1 MTSLTIRL
9 LGPPQVESDG
19 VALTFATRK
28 AVALLAYLAV
38 TGARPTRD
46 ALATMF
52 WPEANQAA
60 ARNALRYTLGVLK
73 KTIGREWLV
82 SDRESIALAPQAAL
96 WLDVTA
102 FRQQIASSQAHDPPE
117 TGAGPVCVDAL
128 TQAVACYGSA
138 FMVGFTLP
146 DSPAFDEWQFYQRER
161 FQEALLTAL
170 DRLAL
175 FYTTQADWPK
185 AIDYARRRLALDPL
199 HEPAHQRLMQL
210 YTWAGRRTAALRQYR
225 ECARLLAAEIDTA
238 PTAET
243 EQLLQ
248 AIQAHRLAPPP
259 VQNPAPA
266 PPATPPSAERTPA
279 AEGRVVARE
288 IALATLHT
296 HLATARS
303 GQGQLCF
310 MIGEAGSG
318 KSALLHAF
326 AQQACQADNTLLVLS
341 SKGNAHTGLGDPYL
355 LFRDLLSPL
364 VGVSGV
370 EAAADRFTREQAK
383 RWRALLPVTLP
394 LLVNEGAD
402 LIGRFVPTVAL
413 TTAAQLVAAGATAAD
428 PWQTQLARLLT
439 YRADP
444 YSANADQEQIMA
456 QVTTVLTTLAVHC
469 PLLLI
474 LDDLQWADAASIAL
488 LFHLSRHLTQA
499 RILLLGA
506 YRPTD
511 VALGRWVAGQTQ
523 RHPLAGV
530 INELRRTTADL
541 FIDLDRANA
550 VDGRRLV
557 DALVDG
563 EPNRLDEAFRTALHR
578 QTDGNPL
585 FILELLHTLQ
595 AGGTLTQDG
604 AGRWV
609 ATAPLNW
616 PMLPARIEAVL
627 AERIDR
633 LDEPLQEL
641 LTIASIEGEQ
651 FTAEVLST
659 VQGTGHHSLLW
670 RLNNELDRRHQLIR
684 PAGVDDVAGQRL
696 THYRFTHHLFQQYLA
711 QRLNPGEQAA
721 LHEEVGLALETLHG
735 PQREAIAVP
744 LAKHFQVAGR
754 PAKAVH
760 YLLVAGQR
768 ALQVAALPEALA
780 HLTQGRTLLATLP
793 TNVDRNALE
802 LPLQMAL
809 GVAYTAAEGY
819 ASPASGQAFQRA
831 AELAQQAAATPHLLP
846 ILRGL
851 IAHYLVY
858 GDLTATRRYNQQLLR
873 LAERLADPAARAL
886 ADLSFGTLCFYT
898 AEYAQ
903 GRHYLAE
910 ALTYLRNRP
919 DQVHAASY
927 AHDPTVACLTHL
939 AHILWALGYPDQ
951 ALAHSQE
958 AVALAQSLDHA
969 PTLAQ
974 ALLHAAFVRG
984 FRREWRLSQT
994 YTEATIDLATKARL
1008 SFWLA
1013 EAQTEQATALIEQGA
1028 IAEGL
1033 ALAQAGS
1040 RAEQATGARFGLTYS
1055 LADIAK
1061 AEAKMGNLAAAMRC
1075 VDEGLALVESSG
1087 ERWYEIPLYMLKSEL
1102 LLQGTPPEPAAA
1114 EAILRHA
1121 IALTQ
1126 AQQAKS
1132 WELRVTLSLCRLLQ
1146 RQGDRGGALALLA
1159 PLYQWFK
1166 EGFDTPDLQEATALL
1181 KALAGI
1187 GPS

>member
-1 MTSLTIRL
+1 M
-9 LGPPQVESDG
+9 
-19 VALTFATRK
+19 
-28 AVALLAYLAV
+28 
-38 TGARPTRD
+38 
-46 ALATMF
+46 
-52 WPEANQAA
+52 
-60 ARNALRYTLGVLK
+60 
-73 KTIGREWLV
+73 
-82 SDRESIALAPQAAL
+82 
-96 WLDVTA
+96 
-102 FRQQIASSQAHDPPE
+102 QIYS
-117 TGAGPVCVDAL
+117 
-128 TQAVACYGSA
+128 
-138 FMVGFTLP
+138 
-146 DSPAFDEWQFYQRER
+146 
-161 FQEALLTAL
+161 
-170 DRLAL
+170 
-175 FYTTQADWPK
+175 
-185 AIDYARRRLALDPL
+185 
-199 HEPAHQRLMQL
+199 
-210 YTWAGRRTAALRQYR
+210 WAGRRTAALRQYR
-225 ECARLLAAEIDTA
+225 ACAHLLATEVDAV

-248 AIQAHRLAPPP
+248 AIQAYRLGPP
-259 VQNPAPA
+259 VQNLAPA
-266 PPATPPSAERTPA
+266 PPATPPSAERTSA
-279 AEGRVVARE
+279 AAARVVARE
-288 IALATLHT
+288 TALATLHT
-296 HLATARS
+296 RLATART

-318 KSALLHAF
+318 KSALLRAF
-326 AQQACQADNTLLVLS
+326 AQQAGQADNTLLVLS
-341 SKGNAHTGLGDPYL
+341 SKGNAHTGLGDPYS
-355 LFRDLLSPL
+355 LFRTLLTHL
-364 VGVSGV
+364 VGATGV
-370 EAAADRFTREQAK
+370 EAANHLFTGEQAQ

-402 LIGRFVPTVAL
+402 LIGRLLPTAVL

-439 YRADP
+439 YRTDP
-444 YSANADQEQIMA
+444 YSANTDEERIIA
-456 QVTTVLTTLAVHC
+456 QVTTVLTRLAAHG

-474 LDDLQWADAASIAL
+474 LDDLQWADTASIAL
-488 LFHLSRHLTQA
+488 LFHLSRHLAQA

-530 INELRRTTADL
+530 INELRRITADL
-541 FIDLDRANA
+541 FVDLDRANI

-578 QTDGNPL
+578 QTEGNPL

-595 AGGTLTQDG
+595 AGGALTQDQ
-604 AGRWV
+604 AGYWV
-609 ATAPLNW
+609 APAPLNW
-616 PMLPARIEAVL
+616 SLLPARIEAVL

-651 FTAEVLST
+651 FTAEVLAA
-659 VQGTGHHSLLW
+659 VQGTTYHSLLW
-670 RLNNELDRRHQLIR
+670 RLNNELDRRHQLIQS
-684 PAGVDDVAGQRL
+684 AGVDYVVGQRL
-696 THYRFTHHLFQQYLA
+696 THYRFTHHLFLQYLE

-721 LHEEVGLALETLHG
+721 LHEEVGLALETLHSS
-735 PQREAIAVP
+735 QREAIAVP
-744 LAKHFQVAGR
+744 LAHHFQVAGR

-793 TNVDRNALE
+793 ANADRDTLE
-802 LPLQMAL
+802 LPLQAAL
-809 GVAYTAAEGY
+809 GVAYTTAEGY

-858 GDLTATRRYNQQLLR
+858 GDLTATRRYNQQLLH
-873 LAERLADPAARAL
+873 LAERLADPAVHAL

-903 GRHYLAE
+903 GHHYLAE
-910 ALTYLRNRP
+910 ALTYLRSRP
-919 DQVHAASY
+919 DQLHAASY
-927 AHDPTVACLTHL
+927 AHNPTVACLTHL
-939 AHILWALGYPDQ
+939 AHIPWALGYPDQ
-951 ALAHSQE
+951 ALAHSEE

-969 PTLAQ
+969 PTLAH

-984 FRREWRLSQT
+984 FRREWRLCQS
-994 YTEATIDLATKARL
+994 YTEATIDLATKAHL

-1013 EAQTEQATALIEQGA
+1013 EGQTEQATVLIEQGA
-1028 IAEGL
+1028 SAEGL
-1033 ALAQAGS
+1033 ALAQAS
-1040 RAEQATGARFGLTYS
+1040 SQAEQATGARLGLTYS

-1061 AEAKMGNLAAAMRC
+1061 AQARMGNLAAAMRS
-1075 VDEGLALVESSG
+1075 VDEGLALVASSG
-1087 ERWYEIPLYMLKSEL
+1087 ERWYEIPLHLLKGEV
-1102 LLQGTPPEPAAA
+1102 LLQTTPPDPAAA
-1114 EAILRHA
+1114 EATLRHA

-1132 WELRVTLSLCRLLQ
+1132 WELRVTLSLCRLLL

>member
-9 LGPPQVESDG
+9 LGPPQVEREGGS
-19 VALTFATRK
+19 LTFATRK
-28 AVALLAYLAV
+28 AAALLAYLAV

-46 ALATMF
+46 TLATMF

-73 KTIGREWLV
+73 KTIGSEWLV
-82 SDRESIALAPQAAL
+82 SDRESIALAPHAAL
-96 WLDVTA
+96 RIDVA
-102 FRQQIASSQAHDPPE
+102 EFRQHLASSQAHDHPE
-117 TGAGPVCVDAL
+117 TGACPFCVDAL
-128 TQAVACYGSA
+128 TQAVACYGGD
-138 FMVGFTLP
+138 FMAGFTLP
-146 DSPAFDEWQFYQRER
+146 DSPAFDEWQFYQCER
-161 FQEALLTAL
+161 LQDALLAAL
-170 DRLAL
+170 DRLVL

-199 HEPAHQRLMQL
+199 HEPAHRSLMRL
-210 YTWAGRRTAALRQYR
+210 YAWAGRRTAALRQYR
-225 ECARLLAAEIDTA
+225 ECTRRLAAEVDVA
-238 PTAET
+238 PAAET
-243 EQLLQ
+243 EQLLA
-248 AIQAHRLAPPP
+248 AIQARRLAPPP

-266 PPATPPSAERTPA
+266 PPATQQRAERTSA
-279 AEGRVVARE
+279 AESRFVARE
-288 IALATLHT
+288 TALATLHT
-296 HLATARS
+296 RLATARA

-310 MIGEAGSG
+310 VIGEAGSG
-318 KSALLHAF
+318 KSALLRAF
-326 AQQACQADNTLLVLS
+326 VQQACQADNTLLMLS

-355 LFRDLLSPL
+355 LFRTLLTHL
-364 VGVSGV
+364 VGATGA
-370 EAAADRFTREQAK
+370 ETADLFTDEQAK

-394 LLVNEGAD
+394 LLTDAGAD
-402 LIGRFVPTVAL
+402 LIGRFVPTATL
-413 TTAAQLVAAGATAAD
+413 TTAAQIVAAGATAAD
-428 PWQTQLARLLT
+428 SWQPRLARLLT

-444 YSANADQEQIMA
+444 YSANADQAHIMA
-456 QVTTVLTTLAVHC
+456 QVTTVLTTLAAHC

-474 LDDLQWADAASIAL
+474 LDDLQWADTASIAL
-488 LFHLSRHLTQA
+488 LFHLSRHLAQT

-511 VALGRWVAGQTQ
+511 VALGRWVDGQTQ

-530 INELRRTTADL
+530 INELRRTADDL
-541 FIDLDRANA
+541 FIDLDCTNA

-557 DALVDG
+557 DALVDRD
-563 EPNRLDEAFRTALHR
+563 PNRLDDAFRTALHR
-578 QTDGNPL
+578 QTEGNPL

-595 AGGTLTQDG
+595 AGGTLSQDQ

-616 PMLPARIEAVL
+616 QLLPARIEAVL

-633 LDEPLQEL
+633 LDETLQEL
-641 LTIASIEGEQ
+641 LTIASVEGEH
-651 FTAEVLST
+651 FTAEVLAI
-659 VQGTGHHSLLW
+659 VQGTARHNLLW

-684 PAGVDDVAGQRL
+684 PVGVDYVEGQRL
-696 THYRFTHHLFQQYLA
+696 THYRFTHHLFQQYLE

-735 PQREAIAVP
+735 PQRETIAVP

-768 ALQVAALPEALA
+768 SLQVAALPEALA

-793 TNVDRNALE
+793 ANAERDVLE
-802 LPLQMAL
+802 LPLQTAL
-809 GVAYTAAEGY
+809 GVAYTACEGY

-910 ALTYLRNRP
+910 ALTYLRGRP
-919 DQVHAASY
+919 ERDHAASY

-951 ALAHSQE
+951 ALAHSEE
-958 AVALAQSLDHA
+958 AIALAQSLNHA
-969 PTLAQ
+969 PTLAH

-994 YTEATIDLATKARL
+994 YTEATIDLAAKAHL

-1040 RAEQATGARFGLTYS
+1040 QAEQASGARFGLTYS

-1061 AEAKMGNLAAAMRC
+1061 AQAKMGNLAAAMRC

-1087 ERWYEIPLYMLKSEL
+1087 ERWYEIPLHLLKSEL
-1102 LLQGTPPEPAAA
+1102 LLQSTPSDPTAA
-1114 EAILRHA
+1114 EATLRHA
-1121 IALTQ
+1121 VALTQ

-1132 WELRVTLSLCRLLQ
+1132 WELRATLLLCRLLQ
-1146 RQGDRGGALALLA
+1146 RQGRRGEALALLA
-1159 PLYQWFK
+1159 PLYRWFK
-1166 EGFDTPDLQEATALL
+1166 EGFDTPDLQEATALF

-1187 GPS
+1187 G